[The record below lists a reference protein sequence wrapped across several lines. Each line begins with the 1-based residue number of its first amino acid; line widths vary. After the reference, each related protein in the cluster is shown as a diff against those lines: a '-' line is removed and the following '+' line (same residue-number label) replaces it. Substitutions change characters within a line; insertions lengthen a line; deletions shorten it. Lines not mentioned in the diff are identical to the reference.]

1 MKASV
6 RLLVTS
12 ALALAVAS
20 GVGFAEAASP
30 AKASVSFSRGA
41 WDRGKWS
48 VLKSPRWN
56 YLHGFEQLD
65 DCIANETPG
74 TKTIDWYSSMAYNG
88 KFGVGDTVTVRMGF
102 DDKFAPGVVI
112 ASELPEGKDGV
123 KELRD
128 HFEII
133 LFEGGL
139 NVWQYKYVD
148 GRFVITKPAYLVA
161 PFPNKTP
168 LDVTVAVT
176 EKSVIGGGKTRQMTV
191 TCGERVFGFRSDDI
205 PATFYAGINANEGR
219 CRFHAFEVK

>member
-102 DDKFAPGVVI
+102 DDKFAPGIVI
-112 ASELPEGKDGV
+112 ASELP
-123 KELRD
+123 
-128 HFEII
+128 
-133 LFEGGL
+133 
-139 NVWQYKYVD
+139 
-148 GRFVITKPAYLVA
+148 
-161 PFPNKTP
+161 
-168 LDVTVAVT
+168 
-176 EKSVIGGGKTRQMTV
+176 
-191 TCGERVFGFRSDDI
+191 DI

>member
-65 DCIANETPG
+65 DCIANETG
-74 TKTIDWYSSMAYNG
+74 YLSANYMSRVFKRY
-88 KFGVGDTVTVRMGF
+88 
-102 DDKFAPGVVI
+102 
-112 ASELPEGKDGV
+112 EGMTPS
-123 KELRD
+123 
-128 HFEII
+128 
-133 LFEGGL
+133 
-139 NVWQYKYVD
+139 QYRKMVM
-148 GRFVITKPAYLVA
+148 
-161 PFPNKTP
+161 
-168 LDVTVAVT
+168 
-176 EKSVIGGGKTRQMTV
+176 GGK
-191 TCGERVFGFRSDDI
+191 GK
-205 PATFYAGINANEGR
+205 A
-219 CRFHAFEVK
+219 